1 MFNRNKKEDKDKKER
16 QALVKNHDQI
26 AKALEILFAT
36 EYVDQKRLYLH
47 NFFRGMAF
55 SAGGIIGA
63 TLIISLVIWLL
74 SLFNTVPLIGPV
86 FDKVRNSIETTDQ
99 TTF

>member
-1 MFNRNKKEDKDKKER
+1 MFNRNKDDKAKKER
-16 QALVKNHDQI
+16 LAMVKNHDQI

-36 EYVDQKRLYLH
+36 EYVDQKKLYMH

-74 SLFNTVPLIGPV
+74 SLFNTVPLIGP
-86 FDKVRNSIETTDQ
+86 FFENVRSSIESSDQ
-99 TTF
+99 TSL